1 MNIFQFQL
9 KKIRKISFN
18 AKMATLKDDH
28 NFIEKER
35 YYKERYY
42 NVYYLANSSLTLAI
56 ASTVAR
62 ISGCASMPLTMAA
75 PSAPAARTSR

>member
-9 KKIRKISFN
+9 KKIRKISHN
-18 AKMATLKDDH
+18 AKMATMKDDH

-35 YYKERYY
+35 YY
-42 NVYYLANSSLTLAI
+42 NVYYLANSWLTLAI
-56 ASTVAR
+56 AFTVAR

>member
-9 KKIRKISFN
+9 KIIRKISFN
-18 AKMATLKDDH
+18 TKMATLKDDH
-28 NFIEKER
+28 NFIEQ
-35 YYKERYY
+35 ERYY
-42 NVYYLANSSLTLAI
+42 NVYYLVNSWLTLAI
-56 ASTVAR
+56 ALTVAR

>member
-1 MNIFQFQL
+1 
-9 KKIRKISFN
+9 
-18 AKMATLKDDH
+18 MATLKDDH

-35 YYKERYY
+35 YY
-42 NVYYLANSSLTLAI
+42 NVYYLVNSWLTLAI
-56 ASTVAR
+56 ALTVVR

>member
-1 MNIFQFQL
+1 MNIFQFKL

-28 NFIEKER
+28 NFIE
-35 YYKERYY
+35 KERYY

>member
-1 MNIFQFQL
+1 MNIFQFKL
-9 KKIRKISFN
+9 EKIRKISFN
-18 AKMATLKDDH
+18 AKMAILKDDH

-35 YYKERYY
+35 YY
-42 NVYYLANSSLTLAI
+42 NVYYLVNSWLTLAI
-56 ASTVAR
+56 TSTVAR

>member
-35 YYKERYY
+35 YY
-42 NVYYLANSSLTLAI
+42 NVYYLVNSWLTLAI
-56 ASTVAR
+56 ALTVAL
-62 ISGCASMPLTMAA
+62 ISG
-75 PSAPAARTSR
+75 

>member
-35 YYKERYY
+35 YY
-42 NVYYLANSSLTLAI
+42 NVYYLANSWLTLAI
-56 ASTVAR
+56 ALTVAQ

>member
-9 KKIRKISFN
+9 KIIRKISCN
-18 AKMATLKDDH
+18 AKMATVKDDH
-28 NFIEKER
+28 NFIEK
-35 YYKERYY
+35 YVCDNAYY
-42 NVYYLANSSLTLAI
+42 NVCYLVNSLLILAI

>member
-1 MNIFQFQL
+1 MNIFQFKL

-18 AKMATLKDDH
+18 AKMAILKDDH

-35 YYKERYY
+35 YY
-42 NVYYLANSSLTLAI
+42 NVYYLVNSWLTLAI
-56 ASTVAR
+56 ALTVAR
-62 ISGCASMPLTMAA
+62 ISGCANMPLTMAA

>member
-9 KKIRKISFN
+9 KIIREISFN
-18 AKMATLKDDH
+18 TKMATLKDDH
-28 NFIEKER
+28 NFIEQ
-35 YYKERYY
+35 ERYY
-42 NVYYLANSSLTLAI
+42 NVYYLVNSWLTLAI
-56 ASTVAR
+56 ALTVAR